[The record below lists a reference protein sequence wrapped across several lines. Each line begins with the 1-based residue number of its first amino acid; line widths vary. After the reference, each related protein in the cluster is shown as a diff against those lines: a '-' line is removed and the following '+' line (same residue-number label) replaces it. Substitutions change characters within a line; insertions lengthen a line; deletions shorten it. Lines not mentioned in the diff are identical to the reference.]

1 MSEHVPSWEFMSG
14 PDWQTLGASTYSHA
28 GDDHP
33 DQLSGRR
40 GLIRNIVVEEDRPQ
54 RRVSRLAWMVPPP
67 GKPGGSP
74 DERTVIVDSTVII
87 TYTQAK
93 GSSGEAITTI
103 EVQHFGVP
111 VEWAEDLR
119 AWWTYQL
126 AFVEHRATRTADR

>member
-1 MSEHVPSWEFMSG
+1 
-14 PDWQTLGASTYSHA
+14 
-28 GDDHP
+28 
-33 DQLSGRR
+33 
-40 GLIRNIVVEEDRPQ
+40 
-54 RRVSRLAWMVPPP
+54 
-67 GKPGGSP
+67 
-74 DERTVIVDSTVII
+74 VII